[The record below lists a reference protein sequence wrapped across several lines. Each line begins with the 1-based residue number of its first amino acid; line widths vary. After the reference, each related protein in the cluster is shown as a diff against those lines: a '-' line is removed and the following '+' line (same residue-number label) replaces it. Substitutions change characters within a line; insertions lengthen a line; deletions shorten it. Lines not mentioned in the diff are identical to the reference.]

1 MVNKEKNQQKMCK
14 RYKTNQLLTRK
25 EKKRYMGYLRGKVK
39 TGKYMCNIKRKSRN
53 KHVMSIKYQK

>member
-1 MVNKEKNQQKMCK
+1 MCK

-53 KHVMSIKYQK
+53 KHVMSIKY